1 MPSSA
6 QQDREA
12 CESGLSFRFPDFSSR
27 PEPRLGT
34 LHYHTQP
41 NAWFHFLS
49 DHILTFAALPLERGR
64 TLVRSTWLVHAE
76 AEEGRDYELEKLTSV
91 WNATNR
97 QDAEFVAETQR
108 GVASPAYLPGPI
120 AASEYMVQL
129 FHTWYEERLRAALA
143 L

>member
-1 MPSSA
+1 
-6 QQDREA
+6 
-12 CESGLSFRFPDFSSR
+12 
-27 PEPRLGT
+27 
-34 LHYHTQP
+34 
-41 NAWFHFLS
+41 
-49 DHILTFAALPLERGR
+49 
-64 TLVRSTWLVHAE
+64 VRSTWLVHAD
-76 AEEGRDYELEKLTSV
+76 AVEGRDYELEKLTSV

-97 QDAEFVAETQR
+97 QDAQFVAETQR